1 MKKQYYIVT
10 YILIII
16 LTGCATFSVQTKSLV
31 DQLTTFQIIETNEYF
46 QKFSA
51 FEYPS
56 NNLEKIE
63 CEDKKG
69 NYVWLYPDKNTEFIF
84 TTKST
89 GKKVKAYFD
98 TVIFYNDT
106 IYGLR
111 SRLLGG
117 LRIIPVSDI
126 DKISIYSEI
135 PKIEPV
141 SIWE

>member
-1 MKKQYYIVT
+1 MIKKQYYILMLFKIT
-10 YILIII
+10 I
-16 LTGCATFSVQTKSLV
+16 LTGCATYSITTKSLV
-31 DQLTTFQIIETNEYF
+31 DQLNTFQKVETNKYF
-46 QKFSA
+46 QRFST

-56 NNLEKIE
+56 NNLEYIE

-98 TVIFYNDT
+98 TVLFNNDT

-117 LRIIPVSDI
+117 LRIIPVNDI

-141 SIWE
+141 TK

>member
-1 MKKQYYIVT
+1 MMIKQYCVSTLILMIV
-10 YILIII
+10 
-16 LTGCATFSVQTKSLV
+16 LTGCATYSIQPKSLV
-31 DQLTTFQIIETNEYF
+31 DQLKTFQIIKTNEYF
-46 QKFSA
+46 QKFA
-51 FEYPS
+51 AIEYPS

-69 NYVWLYPDKNTEFIF
+69 NSVWLYPDKNTEFIF

-98 TVIFYNDT
+98 TVLFYNDT

-141 SIWE
+141 PK

>member
-1 MKKQYYIVT
+1 MIKRDC
-10 YILIII
+10 ILTLILMTI
-16 LTGCATFSVQTKSLV
+16 LTGCATYSIQPKSLV
-31 DQLTTFQIIETNEYF
+31 DQLKTFQVIKTNEYF

-51 FEYPS
+51 IEYPS

-69 NYVWLYPDKNTEFIF
+69 NSVWLYPDKNTEFIF

-89 GKKVKAYFD
+89 GEKVKAYFD
-98 TVIFYNDT
+98 TVLFHNDT

-141 SIWE
+141 TK

>member
-1 MKKQYYIVT
+1 VYVLAVAILRHFQTETMMMKQYC
-10 YILIII
+10 I
-16 LTGCATFSVQTKSLV
+16 LTLISMTILTSCATYRIQPQSLV
-31 DQLTTFQIIETNEYF
+31 DQLKTFQIIETNEYF
-46 QKFSA
+46 QKFSS

-69 NYVWLYPDKNTEFIF
+69 NNIWLYPDKNTEFIF

-98 TVIFYNDT
+98 TVLFHNDT

-117 LRIIPVSDI
+117 IKNNSG
-126 DKISIYSEI
+126 
-135 PKIEPV
+135 
-141 SIWE
+141 